1 VTLYDELANDLGESI
16 ARGALRPGERM
27 PSVRGLARKRGVSVA
42 TVVAAYVR
50 LENDGLVEVRPR
62 SGHFVR
68 KRPLPT
74 EEPRTPRRAGG
85 AAKPSVAGAVA
96 AMQFAMRDPTVLPL
110 GSAYLAPDV
119 LPIAA
124 LNRTLAGIAREMQT
138 AGAGYDVPPGLRT
151 LRRAL
156 ARRSVDWGSPLG
168 EDDFVTTLGATEAV
182 FLSLSTIARPGD
194 AIAVESPTY
203 FGVLQA
209 IEALGMRAVEV
220 PCSPRT
226 GLDLDA
232 LDDVLRAGGVRAVLS
247 VPNVSNPLG
256 AVMPDENKERLVK
269 MLARHDVPLV
279 EDDVYG
285 DLTFDGPRPRPAK
298 AFDKDG
304 RVLLCGS
311 VSKTLAPGYRVGWVA
326 PGRYGDVL
334 RLRKYALTLASPT
347 LTQMAVAEFLRSG
360 GYDRHVRRLRRVL
373 AGQTA
378 RMQDAVLA
386 SFPLGTRVSSPRG
399 GFVLW
404 VELPQAVDALELQE
418 AALQKNIAI
427 APGPIFSARG
437 RFASFIRLSC
447 GMPWSN
453 KLANAIDALGA
464 MAASRMRR
472 APSAAARSPS

>member
-68 KRPLPT
+68 RKPAPA
-74 EEPRTPRRAGG
+74 EEPRAPRRTTGP
-85 AAKPSVAGAVA
+85 AKPSVANAVL
-96 AMQFAMRDPTVLPL
+96 AMQASMRDPTVLPL
-110 GSAYLAPDV
+110 GSAYLAAEL

-124 LNRTLAGIAREMQT
+124 LNRTLAGIAREVQT
-138 AGAGYDVPPGLRT
+138 AGANYDVPPGLLT

-156 ARRSVDWGSPLG
+156 ARRSVDWGVPLG
-168 EDDFVTTLGATEAV
+168 AEDFITTLGATEAI
-182 FLSLSTIARPGD
+182 FLCLSVIAKPGD

-209 IEALGMRAVEV
+209 IEALGLRAVEV
-220 PCSPRT
+220 PCHART
-226 GLDLDA
+226 GMDLDA

-247 VPNVSNPLG
+247 VTNVSNPLG
-256 AVMPDENKERLVK
+256 AVMPDEAKERLER
-269 MLARHDVPLV
+269 MLARHDVPLI

-285 DLTFDGPRPRPAK
+285 DLTFDGPRPRPVK
-298 AFDKDG
+298 AWDRDG

-311 VSKTLAPGYRVGWVA
+311 VSKTLAPGYRIGWVS
-326 PGRYGDVL
+326 PGRWSDAIS
-334 RLRKYALTLASPT
+334 LRKHALTLASPT

-378 RMQDAVLA
+378 RMLEAVTA
-386 SFPLGTRVSSPRG
+386 CFPEGTRVSSPRG

-404 VELPQAVDALELQE
+404 VELPAAVDALELAH
-418 AALQKNIAI
+418 AALAKNIAI
-427 APGPIFSARG
+427 APGPIFSARA
-437 RFASFIRLSC
+437 RFTSCIRLSC
-447 GMPWSN
+447 GMPWSP
-453 KLANAIDALGA
+453 KLANAIETLGA
-464 MAASRMRR
+464 MAASRIRR
-472 APSAAARSPS
+472 QSSAAGRSPS

>member
-1 VTLYDELANDLGESI
+1 MTLYDELANDLGESI
-16 ARGALRPGERM
+16 TRGALRSGERM

-42 TVVAAYVR
+42 TVVAAYLR

-68 KRPLPT
+68 PRLTPPQ
-74 EEPRTPRRAGG
+74 EPRIPRRAAGP
-85 AAKPSVAGAVA
+85 AKVSVASAVV
-96 AMQFAMRDPTVLPL
+96 AMQAAMRDPTVLPL
-110 GSAYLAPDV
+110 GSAYLAADL

-138 AGAGYDVPPGLRT
+138 AGANYDVPPGLLT

-156 ARRSVDWGSPLG
+156 ARRSLDWGAPLG
-168 EDDFVTTLGATEAV
+168 ADDFVTTIGATEAI
-182 FLSLSTIARPGD
+182 FLCLSTIARAGD

-209 IEALGMRAVEV
+209 IEALGMRAIEL
-220 PCSPRT
+220 PCHPRT

-232 LDDVLRAGGVRAVLS
+232 LDEALRAGGVKAVLS
-247 VPNVSNPLG
+247 VTNVSNPLG
-256 AVMPDENKERLVK
+256 AVMPDENKKRLVR
-269 MLARHDVPLV
+269 MLARVDVPLI

-285 DLTFDGPRPRPAK
+285 DLTFEGPRPRPAK
-298 AFDKDG
+298 AFDEDG

-311 VSKTLAPGYRVGWVA
+311 VSKTLAPGYRIGWVA
-326 PGRYGDVL
+326 PGRYADAL
-334 RLRKYALTLASPT
+334 RLRKWALTLASPT

-378 RMQDAVLA
+378 RMQEAVMA
-386 SFPLGTRVSSPRG
+386 SFPEGTRVSSPRG
-399 GFVLW
+399 GFMLW
-404 VELPQAVDALELQE
+404 VEMPAAVDALELQQ
-418 AALQKNIAI
+418 AALAKNIAI
-427 APGPIFSARG
+427 APGPIFSARP
-437 RFASFIRLSC
+437 RFGSCIRLSC
-447 GMPWSN
+447 GMPWSP
-453 KLANAIDALGA
+453 KLAGAIETLGA

-472 APSAAARSPS
+472 QSSAAARSPS